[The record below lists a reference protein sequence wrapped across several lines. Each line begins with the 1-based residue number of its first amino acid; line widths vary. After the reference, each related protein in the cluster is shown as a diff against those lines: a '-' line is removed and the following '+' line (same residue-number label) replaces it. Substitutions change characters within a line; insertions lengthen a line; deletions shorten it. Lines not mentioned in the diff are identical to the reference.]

1 MPGPPLPDPTPHH
14 SFLHCPRLQSRRF
27 TLDGPTPV
35 LSHLPK
41 GSQSMAPSHTLPA
54 LHHALSRL
62 SVTKPRII
70 SSPPTQPRRASVAL
84 ILRIR
89 PHADD
94 EEYLSQQYDA
104 EGLPLPG
111 SEVDRL
117 MAQSG
122 LGLGGGTGLGGS
134 TSGSVATSQ
143 RRSRSRRSSIASSSS
158 RSGAAGKTSTQRTLS
173 SFFSLP
179 WVQRGVPEILY
190 IKRAT
195 RATDKWSAHVA
206 FPGGRRDETDED
218 ALYTAMRETWEEVG
232 LDLADRDFLKIG
244 QLDDREITSSLGK
257 RLLMVLS
264 PFGESCAAGP
274 NSSVRGMLTKT
285 ASHRFL

>member
-1 MPGPPLPDPTPHH
+1 MASSSPT
-14 SFLHCPRLQSRRF
+14 LAALQ
-27 TLDGPTPV
+27 
-35 LSHLPK
+35 
-41 GSQSMAPSHTLPA
+41 
-54 LHHALSRL
+54 HALSRIA
-62 SVTKPRII
+62 VTTPRVIP
-70 SSPPTQPRRASVAL
+70 SPPTQQRRASVAI
-84 ILRIR
+84 ILRVR
-89 PHADD
+89 PHAND
-94 EEYLSQQYDA
+94 EEYLGQQYDA

-122 LGLGGGTGLGGS
+122 LGLGSNASAAS
-134 TSGSVATSQ
+134 TSSLTVTPSQQQQQAASAGTS
-143 RRSRSRRSSIASSSS
+143 SASP
-158 RSGAAGKTSTQRTLS
+158 TQYTLS

-179 WVQRGVPEILY
+179 WVARGVPEILY

-195 RATDKWSAHVA
+195 RPTDKWSAHVA

-232 LDLADRDFLKIG
+232 LDLADRDFLQIG

-264 PFGESCAAGP
+264 PFGEEQ
-274 NSSVRGMLTKT
+274 
-285 ASHRFL
+285 